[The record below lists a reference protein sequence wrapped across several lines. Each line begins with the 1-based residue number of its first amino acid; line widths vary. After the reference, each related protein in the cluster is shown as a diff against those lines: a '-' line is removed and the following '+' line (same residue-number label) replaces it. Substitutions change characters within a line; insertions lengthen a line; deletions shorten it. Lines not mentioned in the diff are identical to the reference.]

1 MREWF
6 DFFLRVWE
14 NGLNSLLVSMP
25 SDCQIQLFIFPK
37 AMFLMFLSWAFKGH
51 RASTLGL
58 KRCSFAAHWCFSWQ
72 EHQMD
77 HISARTVCRSVVPDN
92 DSLFQLPSLTW
103 VFAQFLTWFWTS
115 LWQMSLQRCSGH
127 SAAAYAKSTGKFG
140 VVATRVKSSQ
150 IESNRVKSSQIES
163 NCEEYIISIFQFLR
177 VCLESNSEYSLA
189 PFTEAIV
196 TSGPGL
202 TNMVTPMQAHPYAC
216 LELFRYV

>member
-1 MREWF
+1 
-6 DFFLRVWE
+6 
-14 NGLNSLLVSMP
+14 
-25 SDCQIQLFIFPK
+25 
-37 AMFLMFLSWAFKGH
+37 
-51 RASTLGL
+51 
-58 KRCSFAAHWCFSWQ
+58 
-72 EHQMD
+72 
-77 HISARTVCRSVVPDN
+77 
-92 DSLFQLPSLTW
+92 
-103 VFAQFLTWFWTS
+103 
-115 LWQMSLQRCSGH
+115 MSLQRCSGH

-140 VVATRVKSSQ
+140 VVAT
-150 IESNRVKSSQIES
+150 RVKSSQIES

>member
-1 MREWF
+1 M
-6 DFFLRVWE
+6 V
-14 NGLNSLLVSMP
+14 LNILV
-25 SDCQIQLFIFPK
+25 
-37 AMFLMFLSWAFKGH
+37 A
-51 RASTLGL
+51 
-58 KRCSFAAHWCFSWQ
+58 
-72 EHQMD
+72 
-77 HISARTVCRSVVPDN
+77 N
-92 DSLFQLPSLTW
+92 
-103 VFAQFLTWFWTS
+103 
-115 LWQMSLQRCSGH
+115 
-127 SAAAYAKSTGKFG
+127 
-140 VVATRVKSSQ
+140 VVAKVQWPFSCSLRQVHGQVWCCGDPSQ